1 MNNIL
6 LAEKL
11 KEFLNED
18 LNFGDM
24 SLKYLQSSKVISGS
38 FIAKQA
44 GVVCGQEIPQAA
56 YDLLGNAHYTALVE
70 DGKYVSNGTIIGK
83 ATGQASVLLTGER
96 VILNLV
102 QRMSG
107 IASKTARII
116 AKLDDPTIKI
126 TDTRKTAPG
135 LRMFDKFAVAAGGG
149 FNHRFDLTGGIMLKD
164 NHIALAGGVREAL
177 LAVKRN
183 VGPLTP
189 IEIEVETEDELK
201 DAASVGANVIMFD
214 NQKPETIK
222 EWKRLVP
229 ETMKIEA
236 SGGITEETVASFK
249 GCGADYLSIGNLTND
264 VSPLDISFLVK
275 GVIKK

>member
-96 VILNLV
+96 VIF
-102 QRMSG
+102 
-107 IASKTARII
+107 
-116 AKLDDPTIKI
+116 KLGS
-126 TDTRKTAPG
+126 TDEWDCFKNCQDHCQIRRSDNQDNRYQKDGTR
-135 LRMFDKFAVAAGGG
+135 F
-149 FNHRFDLTGGIMLKD
+149 
-164 NHIALAGGVREAL
+164 
-177 LAVKRN
+177 
-183 VGPLTP
+183 
-189 IEIEVETEDELK
+189 
-201 DAASVGANVIMFD
+201 ANV
-214 NQKPETIK
+214 
-222 EWKRLVP
+222 
-229 ETMKIEA
+229 
-236 SGGITEETVASFK
+236 
-249 GCGADYLSIGNLTND
+249 
-264 VSPLDISFLVK
+264 
-275 GVIKK
+275 